1 VALAF
6 WLVGSMLY
14 IWLIA
19 LIFHRILFLPLSP
32 ADLAPPYWINMG
44 AMAISTLAG
53 VCLVGEA
60 GRMPLLT
67 ELLPFLKGMTLLF
80 WATATWWIPIL
91 LALGAWRH
99 LHKRVPLTYEHGYW
113 AAVFPLGM
121 YTACT
126 QNLVRVFELPFL
138 EPIATVFVWIA
149 LSAWVLTFAGLV
161 QHLITQRYRNI
172 SVDPNRS
179 SSK

>member
-1 VALAF
+1 
-6 WLVGSMLY
+6 
-14 IWLIA
+14 
-19 LIFHRILFLPLSP
+19 
-32 ADLAPPYWINMG
+32 MG

-53 VCLVGEA
+53 VCLVAEA

-99 LHKRVPLTYEHGYW
+99 LVKRYPLTYEHGYW

-121 YTACT
+121 YTVCT
-126 QNLVRVFELPFL
+126 QTWSGCSGCRSWSRSRRRSCGSRWRRGRSPGSDWL
-138 EPIATVFVWIA
+138 ATSCA
-149 LSAWVLTFAGLV
+149 TAT
-161 QHLITQRYRNI
+161 
-172 SVDPNRS
+172 DPRPTR
-179 SSK
+179 